1 MSIPDCE
8 TRVAILR
15 RKAEERGVTFQP
27 GGLETVAGAECA
39 NVRELM
45 GALNRLVA
53 YQAVN
58 EAPIN
63 AEAAKQLLGITP
75 AAGPT
80 LGRPTRGGAG
90 GGGGAPGGEP
100 APPAEFPAFPP
111 AEHGT
116 GGKGG
121 QAWRAPPP

>member
-80 LGRPTRGGAG
+80 LGRPTRGGG
-90 GGGGAPGGEP
+90 GGGGGGRGGRP
-100 APPAEFPAFPP
+100 ALPAGFPAVATPVK
-111 AEHGT
+111 GQV
-116 GGKGG
+116 GKARQG
-121 QAWRAPPP
+121 